1 MCTFSHPELGDWFPN
16 AFESFLVGAWSAY
29 VTKRVMA
36 DVAAEDKIE
45 RLRMVCGT
53 GFGGHDNR
61 LWLQLIWS
69 VRIIARE
76 TEFTQVVALE
86 LGVPAC
92 LKSDRGKI

>member
-1 MCTFSHPELGDWFPN
+1 MCAFSHPELGDWFSD
-16 AFESFLVGAWSAY
+16 AFESFLVRAWGAY
-29 VTKRVMA
+29 VTNRVMA

-45 RLRMVCGT
+45 WLRMVCGI

-61 LWLQLIWS
+61 LWLQLIRS

-92 LKSDRGKI
+92 LEPKRGKV